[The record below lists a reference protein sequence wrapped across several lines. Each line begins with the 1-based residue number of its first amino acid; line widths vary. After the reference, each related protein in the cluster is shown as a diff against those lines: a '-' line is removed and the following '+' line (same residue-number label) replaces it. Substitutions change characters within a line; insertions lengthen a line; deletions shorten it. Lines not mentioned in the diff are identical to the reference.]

1 MENEEAS
8 IYELS
13 KAWAKIEEGLV
24 QSINLDPEVGVSE
37 SNDDEDPGFD
47 YIMANDKLNRIFRN
61 VGKSAQSAEF
71 GGNDVWLILGKYP
84 IRNPGE
90 SATFLYAGDDT
101 YKNRDGFYDIFK
113 RTVNQ
118 SSEYEDET
126 LDSGDYEPML
136 AKAIN
141 MRPTNIKEVDSPED
155 AIERRHRDEKPSG
168 PIIKTIKL
176 DGPIADLL
184 DLEMQKGDMEWT
196 DGFQGNGPFLPKA
209 VEDYILKIA
218 GNDTEEPFI
227 VRFKKYCSKNPIEPR
242 GAAIEVEYEQESMPE
257 NQFRR

>member
-8 IYELS
+8 NYELS

-37 SNDDEDPGFD
+37 SEDDEDPGFD
-47 YIMANDKLNRIFRN
+47 YIGAHDKLNRIFKN

-71 GGNDVWLILGKYP
+71 SGNDVWLILGKYP
-84 IRNPGE
+84 IHNPGE
-90 SATFLYAGDDT
+90 SATFLYAGDDV

-113 RTVNQ
+113 RTLLP
-118 SSEYEDET
+118 SGEYEDET
-126 LDSGDYEPML
+126 IDSGDYEPML

-141 MRPTNIKEVDSPED
+141 MKPSSIKEVDSPED
-155 AIERRHRDEKPSG
+155 AIERRERDEQPSG
-168 PIIKTIKL
+168 PITKTIKL
-176 DGPIADLL
+176 DGPLADLL
-184 DLEMQKGDMEWT
+184 DREMQKGDMEWT
-196 DGFQGNGPFLPKA
+196 DGLQGNGPFLPKA

-218 GNDTEEPFI
+218 GNDTDEPFT
-227 VRFKKYCSKNPIEPR
+227 VRFKKYCSKNPMEPR
-242 GAAIEVEYEQESMPE
+242 GAAIEVEYEQHSMPE